1 MNKFDLQFF
10 GNESGDSAPE
20 STTQPAPGKMFSQA
34 ELDQIVTDR
43 LARERKKYEG
53 FDELKTKAA
62 KLDEIEAANK
72 TELEKATRRAEE
84 AEQKR
89 LDAETRLAAK
99 ELETAKREALEKA
112 GLAPSLW
119 SRVLGTTPEEI
130 AADVAEL
137 AKVVAKAPVKVGD
150 ATNPKPLSDETPEQ
164 RGKRIHDERAK
175 KKAPTGGYDP
185 WKKAES

>member
-1 MNKFDLQFF
+1 MNKFNLQFF
-10 GNESGDSAPE
+10 GNESGDGTPE
-20 STTQPAPGKMFSQA
+20 STTQPAPGKTFTQA

-53 FDELKTKAA
+53 FDELKAKAS
-62 KLDEIEAANK
+62 KLDELEAANK

-84 AEQKR
+84 ADQKR
-89 LDAETRLAAK
+89 LEAETRLAAK

-130 AADVAEL
+130 SADVAEL
-137 AKVVAKAPVKVGD
+137 AKVVAKAPVKIGD
-150 ATNPKPLSDETPEQ
+150 STNPKPLPDETPEA

-175 KKAPTGGYDP
+175 RNAPTGGYDP

>member
-1 MNKFDLQFF
+1 MNRFDLQFF
-10 GNESGDSAPE
+10 GNETGDGTPE
-20 STTQPAPGKMFSQA
+20 STPQTQPGKTFTQA

-43 LARERKKYEG
+43 LARERKKYDG

-62 KLDEIEAANK
+62 KLDELEAANK

-137 AKVVAKAPVKVGD
+137 AKVVAKPPVKVGD
-150 ATNPKPLSDETPEQ
+150 PTNPKPLPDETPEQ

-175 KKAPTGGYDP
+175 QKAPSGGYDP
-185 WKKAES
+185 WKKADA

>member
-1 MNKFDLQFF
+1 MKKFDLQFF
-10 GNESGDSAPE
+10 GNESGDGAPE
-20 STTQPAPGKMFSQA
+20 STTPQPGKTFTQA

-53 FDELKTKAA
+53 FDELKAKASR
-62 KLDEIEAANK
+62 LDELEAANK
-72 TELEKATRRAEE
+72 TELERATRRAEE

-137 AKVVAKAPVKVGD
+137 AKVVAKAPVKIGD
-150 ATNPKPLSDETPEQ
+150 STNPKQLPDETPEQ

-175 KKAPTGGYDP
+175 QKAPTGGYDP